1 MSVSHLRAS
10 QHVRHSPTVCSM
22 SRTPP
27 DGEIAT
33 SSWTEV
39 FRGRLGVYTV
49 LLNLGILFF
58 AVDAFLINTL
68 MPSIVAD
75 IGGVAFYSWA
85 MMLYLV
91 GSIMGAASY
100 APLRAR
106 IGGRRSF
113 AVGGAVFSLG
123 AFSCSI
129 APTIAELL
137 VARLFQGIGGGLILA
152 GSMAFI
158 SILFEPQLRKYAVAA
173 TNVTWIIAAVVGPLQ
188 AGIFA
193 NFGWWRGAFFVYV
206 PIGAAFLVGILWKI
220 PKSADQATAGS
231 RALQFPIG
239 RVGLL
244 GLGVLCVA
252 SSGLVE
258 PAALRTALIVTAGL
272 IVWYAFNRD
281 AQAENR
287 LFPSQSLS
295 LSEPVGL
302 GYWAHIFVTT
312 AYISVSIYLPLVLTV
327 LHGIAPLY
335 VGLANGIMSIG
346 WSIGAALSAGLHRSR
361 ERKAVIAGPICLM
374 IGSVGLALVAAF
386 GAHFAWVL
394 VCAPMVGI
402 GIGIFHVHMT
412 VRVMGAARLGEE
424 SITAS
429 SLTTIRA
436 LGMAFGAAAA
446 GTVGNVAG
454 LQELA
459 TPDTVRTAV
468 IWVYFFNVLPLVLA
482 AVAAARFF
490 QVAEPARE
498 ERR

>member
-1 MSVSHLRAS
+1 MRKGRSEGSPLMS
-10 QHVRHSPTVCSM
+10 CN
-22 SRTPP
+22 PP
-27 DGEIAT
+27 NNETAM

-39 FRGRLGVYTV
+39 FRGRFGVYTL
-49 LLNLGILFF
+49 LLNIGILFF
-58 AVDAFLINTL
+58 AVDNFLINTL
-68 MPSIVAD
+68 MPSIVVD
-75 IGGVAFYSWA
+75 IGGVAFYAWA

-100 APLRAR
+100 GPLRAR
-106 IGGRRSF
+106 IGGRHSF

-123 AFSCSI
+123 ALGCSI
-129 APTIAELL
+129 APAIGELL
-137 VARLFQGIGGGLILA
+137 VARLFQGVGGGLILA

-158 SILFEPQLRKYAVAA
+158 SILFEPRLRKYAVA
-173 TNVTWIIAAVVGPLQ
+173 TSNVTWIIAAVVGPVQ
-188 AGIFA
+188 AGAFA
-193 NFGWWRGAFFVYV
+193 HFGWWRGAFFLYV
-206 PIGAAFLVGILWKI
+206 PIGAAFLLGILWKI
-220 PKSADQATAGS
+220 PKNADQATASS
-231 RALQFPIG
+231 RALRFPIW

-258 PAALRTALIVTAGL
+258 PPALRAALIATAGL
-272 IVWYAFNRD
+272 IVWYAFTCD

-287 LFPSQSLS
+287 LFPSQPLS

-302 GYWAHIFVTT
+302 AYWGHILVTA

-335 VGLANGIMSIG
+335 VGLANGTMSIG
-346 WSIGAALSAGLHRSR
+346 WSLAAALSAGLHGSR
-361 ERKAVIAGPICLM
+361 ERKVVIAGPICLM
-374 IGSVGLALVAAF
+374 IGSVGLALVATF

-412 VRVMGAARLGEE
+412 VRVMGAARSGEE

-429 SLTTIRA
+429 SLSTIRA
-436 LGMAFGAAAA
+436 LGMAFGAAVA

-454 LQELA
+454 LRELT
-459 TPDTVRTAV
+459 TPDAVRAAV
-468 IWVYFFNVLPLVLA
+468 TWVYLFNVLPLALA
-482 AVAAARFF
+482 AAVAARFF
-490 QVAEPARE
+490 QVAEPVRKEVADAK
-498 ERR
+498 